1 MKKGWMIWLVTG
13 ILLLSGCSEPVY
25 ETVADEPA
33 VPAVAQSRQI
43 LVSLP
48 ENAAVPTVE
57 QTGVGNIYECDG
69 FTLTIQTMDAG
80 DLDKTLQTL
89 TGYRRADLQV
99 IESVK
104 DGFKRYD
111 SVFTAAGEGALQV
124 GRVCILD
131 DGAYHYAVT
140 TMAPENTAGQLQ
152 SAWEDIFGTFR
163 LVDGN
168 VDLNTGS

>member
-1 MKKGWMIWLVTG
+1 MKKRWIIWLVMTLMLMG
-13 ILLLSGCSEPVY
+13 GCQEPAY
-25 ETVADEPA
+25 ETIADEPA
-33 VPAVAQSRQI
+33 VPAAAQCRQI

-48 ENAAVPTVE
+48 ENAAVPTAE
-57 QTGVGNIYECDG
+57 QAGVGDIYECDG
-69 FTLTIQTMDAG
+69 FTLTVQTLDAG

-89 TGYRRADLQV
+89 TGYHRDELQI

-111 SVFTAAGEGALQV
+111 SVFTAAGEGSLQV

-131 DGAYHYAVT
+131 DGEYHYAVT
-140 TMAPENTAGQLQ
+140 TLAPEQTAGQLR
-152 SAWEDIFGTFR
+152 SAWEDIYATFR
-163 LVDGN
+163 LVDAD